1 MNFSSKLLD
10 DAVNEFAKLP
20 GIGKRTAVRLAL
32 HLLKQN
38 VDEVEQFGN
47 TFIRMR
53 KEIKHCELCHN
64 ISDTPRCSIC
74 SSPKREKD
82 LICVVEDIRDVM
94 AIENTAQ
101 YFGLY
106 HVLGGLIAPMD
117 GIGPADLTIDDLVR
131 RVQNNE
137 VKEVIFALSAN
148 MEGDTTLFYLHKKL
162 KDFNVPISTISR
174 GVSFGGELE
183 YADEITLGRSILS
196 RIPYENTLSK

>member
-117 GIGPADLTIDDLVR
+117 GVGPADLTIDDLVH

-162 KDFNVPISTISR
+162 KDFNVSISTISR